1 MINQHLQAA
10 TLKTEVSTAIA
21 ELQEFIA
28 TCRDAREARK
38 ALAVKLIYQDYL
50 YEEIQTILDVSLGS
64 ITGWKQAY
72 EQDGIDGLRLNHTRE
87 KKLPEY

>member
-10 TLKTEVSTAIA
+10 TLKTEVSTAMPSASFANA

-50 YEEIQTILDVSLGS
+50 YAILRTIFS
-64 ITGWKQAY
+64 
-72 EQDGIDGLRLNHTRE
+72 
-87 KKLPEY
+87 